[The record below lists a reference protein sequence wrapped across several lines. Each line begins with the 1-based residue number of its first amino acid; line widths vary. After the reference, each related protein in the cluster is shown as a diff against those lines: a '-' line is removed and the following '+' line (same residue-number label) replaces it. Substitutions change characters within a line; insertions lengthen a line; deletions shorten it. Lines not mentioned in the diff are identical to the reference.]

1 MNSYP
6 PSVAV
11 FIGALRQSDI
21 PFKEVYLYGSYAR
34 SEAHEWSDIDLGVVT
49 EPFALDSIEET
60 IQLQHLAHQIDPA
73 LSPVSIHEN
82 DLANRFC
89 SLGQAIKE
97 EGKPLLGKT
106 SKLWGEGRALR
117 PRAQGRE
124 VRGILSQIITFILIF
139 FLSRE
144 KG

>member
-6 PSVAV
+6 PSVDA
-11 FIGALRQSDI
+11 FIGVLRQSDI

-34 SEAHEWSDIDLGVVT
+34 GEDHEWSDIDLGVIT

-60 IQLQHLAHQIDPA
+60 IQLQRLAHQIDPA
-73 LSPVSIHEN
+73 LSPVSIHET
-82 DLANRFC
+82 DLTDRFC

-106 SKLWGEGRALR
+106 SK
-117 PRAQGRE
+117 
-124 VRGILSQIITFILIF
+124 S
-139 FLSRE
+139 
-144 KG
+144 